1 MGDEIFPTKEFN
13 VVFTWQSIKM
23 EYEKYP
29 KLPFLQSVTL
39 AKLTLY
45 PNTAMIILKG
55 NTSNSLLHKVSL
67 IRVNAFW

>member
-1 MGDEIFPTKEFN
+1 MGNEIFPTKEFN

-39 AKLTLY
+39 AKLTLC
-45 PNTAMIILKG
+45 PNTAMII
-55 NTSNSLLHKVSL
+55 
-67 IRVNAFW
+67 